1 LASALQR
8 QVIMDE
14 YARGF
19 SQAVDNFRAMIQGRI
34 DARPES
40 ERLNCLHDILHE
52 DIPKMEGTA
61 HALTI
66 NGYNRRV
73 VDMVNNV
80 LQLSRR

>member
-1 LASALQR
+1 
-8 QVIMDE
+8 MDE

-34 DARPES
+34 NAHEGQYKDE
-40 ERLNCLHDILHE
+40 ERLGAFRDILTE